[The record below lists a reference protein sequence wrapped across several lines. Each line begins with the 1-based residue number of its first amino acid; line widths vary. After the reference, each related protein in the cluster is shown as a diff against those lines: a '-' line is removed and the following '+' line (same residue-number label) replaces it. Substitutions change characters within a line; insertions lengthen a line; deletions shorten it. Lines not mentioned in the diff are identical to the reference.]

1 MQIKPAFFIALIL
14 LLNISVFAASNSKE
28 QLAQQAISE
37 NAVESAVAIEEL
49 RALGQEGLDA
59 LLKTHWRELGWI
71 GLREMN
77 EKRQKIS
84 LAIDSVAMQ
93 KDAYA
98 SRLYWFTDL
107 EKAKIEAQKT
117 GKPILS
123 LRLLGNLNEEF
134 SCANSRFFRAVLY
147 PNDQISKTLREKYVL
162 HWKSV
167 RPAPRITVDFGDGRK
182 IERTVT
188 GNSIHYLLDSK
199 GNVVDALPGL
209 NSPFKFLQFL
219 QKEQFVKTIENLAE
233 KQRTDFLINY
243 HKEQRQQIL
252 LSWETNLK
260 NLKVKLP
267 APATNPTKPT
277 AIEAAPRAITKMA
290 TELVMVRQIG
300 LYDFKELSENTN
312 LESWQKI
319 AASFA
324 EYTQLDSSALYFIRQ
339 QTLKSGLSDTEFN
352 KLALNLKNSI
362 ALDTARNEFLFQ
374 TKIHEWLAAHPAPD
388 LDKFNEKIYAELFLT
403 PSSDKW
409 LGLYS
414 SDIYVALDGGG
425 VIK

>member
-1 MQIKPAFFIALIL
+1 MKFKPAILIALIL
-14 LLNISVFAASNSKE
+14 SFNVCVFAKTINKE
-28 QLAQQAISE
+28 QLAQQAVSE
-37 NAVESAVAIEEL
+37 NPAEAAIAIEEL

-71 GLREMN
+71 GLRQMN
-77 EKRQKIS
+77 ERRQKITFA
-84 LAIDSVAMQ
+84 LDSVAMQ

-117 GKPILS
+117 GNPILS

-167 RPAPRITVDFGDGRK
+167 RPAPRITVDFGDGRR

-188 GNSIHYLLDSK
+188 GNSIHYLLDAK

-209 NSPFKFLQFL
+209 NSPFKFLRFL
-219 QKEQFVKTIENLAE
+219 EHDWTAKQSASLAG
-233 KQRTDFLINY
+233 KQRADFLIDY
-243 HKEQRQQIL
+243 HKGQRDIIL
-252 LSWETNLK
+252 RSWEINLK

-267 APATNPTKPT
+267 APEPAPAKPT
-277 AIEAAPRAITKMA
+277 AIEAAPLAVTKMS
-290 TELVMVRQIG
+290 TELLLVGAVS
-300 LYDFKELSENTN
+300 LYDFKTLDENTN
-312 LESWQKI
+312 LESWRKI
-319 AASFA
+319 ADSFA
-324 EYTQLDSSALYFIRQ
+324 EYTQLDPSAMYFIRQ
-339 QTLKSGLSDTEFN
+339 QTLKSGLSDAEFK
-352 KLALNLKNSI
+352 KLAENLRNSI
-362 ALDTARNEFLFQ
+362 ALDTARNEYLFE
-374 TKIHEWLAAHPAPD
+374 TKIHEWLAANPSPD
-388 LDKFNEKIYAELFLT
+388 LEKFNEKIYTELFLT

-409 LGLYS
+409 LGLYN

-425 VIK
+425 IIK